1 MERQTQ
7 VVEEK
12 NRPRQKAAEPR
23 RSLLQIRMD
32 ILKAAANGSGKPTQI
47 MYTANLSWALL
58 KSQISSFLALGLLSV
73 QKYGSRKR
81 YELTAK
87 GAEILEAYERI
98 EKDLL

>member
-12 NRPRQKAAEPR
+12 NSPRQKAAEPR

-32 ILKAAANGSGKPTQI
+32 ILKAIARGSGKPTQI

-58 KSQISSFLALGLLSV
+58 KSQLSSFLESGLLSV
-73 QKYGSRKR
+73 QTYGSRRR
-81 YELTAK
+81 YELTEK
-87 GAEILEAYERI
+87 GAEILKAYEKI
-98 EKDLL
+98 EKGLL